1 MKRSQAMAVGLLLF
15 AIVGCGGPS
24 TDERENRK
32 AFERLLS
39 AISLKNVKE
48 LERDAQAIEV
58 RRKEGVLSEPR
69 YADLLEIIGKARQ
82 GQWEAAENAAY
93 AFREKRPY
101 FR

>member
-1 MKRSQAMAVGLLLF
+1 MKRSHASLAGLLLF
-15 AIVGCGGPS
+15 ALVGCGEPS

-48 LERDAQAIEV
+48 LEKDVQAIEV
-58 RRKEGVLSEPR
+58 RRKEGGLSEQR

-82 GQWEAAENAAY
+82 GQWENAENAAY
-93 AFREKRPY
+93 AFREKRPF